1 MSEISESTQIFRQ
14 DIYKILLKLEN
25 MGLITKTIDEPFVI
39 QAIPVERC
47 IMSIASAERKKAN
60 ERISRLETNLKELTD
75 QLGKQQ
81 TLKKKTLEQE
91 RKFILLKTDSE
102 IAHFRDLAF
111 KNLRSEFDWVT
122 NLDLITRS
130 ADTFA
135 ENFKLIARR
144 HAKIRIIVEDL
155 KNGDLVK
162 ETLEKIKPRRGNFA
176 VKLIQKSKALP
187 YQIFDHEQLWITR
200 KKVTQRGFPNVFWTN
215 SRNIAEFYEENFKK
229 AWNNNNAINIF

>member
-1 MSEISESTQIFRQ
+1 
-14 DIYKILLKLEN
+14 
-25 MGLITKTIDEPFVI
+25 MGLITKTIDEPFII

-47 IMSIASAERKKAN
+47 LMSIASAERKKAN

-75 QLGKQQ
+75 KLGKQQ

-102 IAHFRDLAF
+102 IAHMRDLAF

-122 NLDLITRS
+122 NLDLITRL
-130 ADTFA
+130 ADTFS

-144 HAKIRIIVEDL
+144 QAKIRIIVEDL
-155 KNGDLVK
+155 KNADLVK
-162 ETLEKIKPRRGNFA
+162 QIIEKIKPHRGNFE
-176 VKLIQKSKALP
+176 VKLIHKDKSLP

-200 KKVTQRGFPNVFWTN
+200 KKVTKRGFPNVFWTN
-215 SRNIAEFYEENFKK
+215 SRNITEFYEESFRK
-229 AWNNNNAINIF
+229 AWHSRHAINIY